1 MYTAQ
6 STTLREPPGHAAVR
20 FAALGDSITLG
31 MGDRLPDGR
40 WRGWAALL
48 AECLAGPGRVRM
60 HNLAVSGARSVDVA
74 ARQLPAALAVRPQV
88 ASVIVG
94 VNDTLR
100 DRFDLLAIGAALRAT
115 VAGLS
120 DAGAVVLTARL
131 PDPGRMLRLPAS
143 LARPLARRVHAI
155 NAVTEGIAARYGCV
169 HVDLAGQRATYEPS
183 MWSVDRLHPGE
194 RGHRLMAYWF
204 AEALAARGYPVVG
217 RPALTPDLP
226 EPSRRAQAWWLAT
239 RGTGW
244 VLGRCTDLVPG
255 LVTMAAQEWWYGLRG
270 AASRFDEQVGGEVA
284 ATLAR
289 LEAV

>member
-1 MYTAQ
+1 
-6 STTLREPPGHAAVR
+6 
-20 FAALGDSITLG
+20 
-31 MGDRLPDGR
+31 MGGRLPDGR

-48 AECLAGPGRVRM
+48 AESLAGPGGVRM

-143 LARPLARRVHAI
+143 L
-155 NAVTEGIAARYGCV
+155 
-169 HVDLAGQRATYEPS
+169 
-183 MWSVDRLHPGE
+183 
-194 RGHRLMAYWF
+194 
-204 AEALAARGYPVVG
+204 
-217 RPALTPDLP
+217 
-226 EPSRRAQAWWLAT
+226 
-239 RGTGW
+239 
-244 VLGRCTDLVPG
+244 
-255 LVTMAAQEWWYGLRG
+255 
-270 AASRFDEQVGGEVA
+270 
-284 ATLAR
+284 
-289 LEAV
+289 